1 MAKKQPKPL
10 RISLTPNLGNRA
22 ANLSKDGRMLNAI
35 AEPDVS
41 VVRAMKRSGMTS
53 RYTLTTGQAS
63 ATIGQLL
70 FAFQTPSAPGIA
82 GTSTL
87 IGIRGDAITRPV
99 T

>member
-1 MAKKQPKPL
+1 MRLPTVITLK
-10 RISLTPNLGNRA
+10 NRG
-22 ANLSKDGRMLNAI
+22 STTTKDGRMLNAI